1 MSPSDFTRALV
12 RRPSP
17 CYAAAYLRHGITIS
31 DALMQRQHDAYIA
44 ALAQAGLEVTTLPPH
59 ATHYD
64 CVFIED
70 TAIVVGKRA
79 LITRVNDRRRGEE
92 IDVAAWLSEH
102 GFAIE
107 HVPESARIE
116 GGDVLHLEDVTLVGR
131 SARTND
137 AGIEILRRF
146 MHHAAHEVIA
156 VPVERCLH
164 LKSAMTSLGDGAV
177 LVSPALIDVDLPQG
191 YRRIDVASSE
201 PNAGN
206 VLRIGRKLIYARA
219 FPQTALLLQS
229 FAEAHGLTMTGV
241 DISQAQLGD
250 GALTCQS
257 LLW

>member
-1 MSPSDFTRALV
+1 MPPSSFTRALV

-17 CYAAAYLRHGITIS
+17 CYAAAYLRHGIVVS
-31 DALMQRQHDAYIA
+31 DALMQRQHNDYVA
-44 ALAQAGLEVTTLPPH
+44 ALEQAGLEVTALPAH
-59 ATHYD
+59 QTHYD

-70 TAIVVGKRA
+70 TAVVVGNRA
-79 LITRVNDRRRGEE
+79 LITRINDRRRGEE
-92 IDVAAWLSEH
+92 TDVAAWLSAH

-107 HVPESARIE
+107 HVPDAARIE

-146 MHHAAHEVIA
+146 MGSAAHEVIA

-164 LKSAMTSLGDGAV
+164 LKSAMTALGDGAV
-177 LVSPALIDVDLPQG
+177 LVSPALIDVDLPRG
-191 YRRIDVASSE
+191 YRRIDVAPSE

-206 VLRIGRKLIYARA
+206 VLRIGRRLISAGA
-219 FPQTALLLQS
+219 FPQTARLLQP
-229 FAEAHGLTMTGV
+229 FADAQGVTMIEL